1 CRRSERMW
9 CSAAR
14 VEDMDYFHPSGFE
27 EIGDQ
32 TAMAAPPHCFR
43 AHHGGGAGP
52 VRNLQQSLGPILKSR
67 RLHVIGIA
75 AKRVIPPRR
84 ISRVR
89 TRFASPAQLREVFV
103 IDTTLH

>member
-1 CRRSERMW
+1 MRFSLTR
-9 CSAAR
+9 AQN
-14 VEDMDYFHPSGFE
+14 VDYLHTSGFE

-43 AHHGGGAGP
+43 AHHGGRTGP
-52 VRNLQQSLGPILKSR
+52 VCNLQQSLDAILKSR

-75 AKRVIPPRR
+75 AKRVIPPRG

-89 TRFASPAQLREVFV
+89 TRFASPAQLREVLV